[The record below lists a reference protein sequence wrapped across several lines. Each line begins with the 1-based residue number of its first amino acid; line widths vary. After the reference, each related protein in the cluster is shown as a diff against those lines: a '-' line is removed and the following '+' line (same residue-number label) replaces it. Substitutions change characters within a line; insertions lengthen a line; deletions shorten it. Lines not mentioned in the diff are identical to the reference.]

1 MTHSVAGLPRRAIA
15 PLHEMARS
23 IFVVFTMMAICFASP
38 AAKGQEENGEGK
50 STEIASLFGDF
61 LHFARL
67 GKFDEADAFG
77 KSLLEHPDLTP
88 KALLEAADKDK
99 YSHRT
104 LITLINNTS
113 ISNRAQA
120 IMDVI
125 REGEYDV
132 RKERSRIRENVDK
145 LAGPPQMEYNAIQR
159 LRESGEFAIPE
170 MVDVL
175 LDESRKGLW
184 PRVIRALPQIGNGAV
199 APLVMALGIDDVNV
213 KQNIIWALGELG
225 YPQATPYLLKI
236 LTDDNQD
243 SLIKQ
248 AAVKA
253 IEQIHRRSPQAK
265 MPDPALMFHK
275 LAEQYYDEEGSV
287 KADPR
292 VPTANVWYL
301 REGRLIAVAVPTEIH
316 GAVMAMRCCEEAL
329 LLSPDFADAI
339 ALWLA
344 ANTRRE
350 ARLGMDVE
358 SAEADAGADADQT
371 RPDNF
376 PRSIYFSRAAGPV
389 YCHRVL
395 GRAIEDRDKQVALGA
410 IAALDVVAGAG
421 SLVGA
426 ESYKQPLIDA
436 LHFPDAEVRIKAAI
450 ALARSLPKDSFTGAD
465 VAPHVLAEAI
475 KHRGEQ
481 QFVVVDADTTNRNR
495 IVGELRQS
503 GATVV
508 ADANFLAA
516 LQRAR
521 AELPSISAFF
531 LATDIESPNTVQAAE
546 SLRGEYRFATTPI
559 VILEKPQQS
568 HRTEQAVAAG
578 DSIEV
583 VDAGA
588 EQSQLIASYE
598 QAAETG
604 GGASMSG
611 DNALELALRATEALG
626 LVAIDGN
633 TVINTA
639 PAVPALIFATSSPSQ
654 ELRIAAAD
662 VLALIPSDEGQQAVA
677 ALALDSGNDQAV
689 RLAAFTALA
698 ESAKRSGNRLPPDQ
712 VSAVIKAAADTS
724 NMALSAKASES
735 LGALNLRD
743 NQASEIIRSYHNG

>member
-1 MTHSVAGLPRRAIA
+1 
-15 PLHEMARS
+15 
-23 IFVVFTMMAICFASP
+23 
-38 AAKGQEENGEGK
+38 
-50 STEIASLFGDF
+50 
-61 LHFARL
+61 
-67 GKFDEADAFG
+67 
-77 KSLLEHPDLTP
+77 
-88 KALLEAADKDK
+88 
-99 YSHRT
+99 
-104 LITLINNTS
+104 
-113 ISNRAQA
+113 
-120 IMDVI
+120 
-125 REGEYDV
+125 
-132 RKERSRIRENVDK
+132 
-145 LAGPPQMEYNAIQR
+145 
-159 LRESGEFAIPE
+159 
-170 MVDVL
+170 
-175 LDESRKGLW
+175 
-184 PRVIRALPQIGNGAV
+184 
-199 APLVMALGIDDVNV
+199 
-213 KQNIIWALGELG
+213 
-225 YPQATPYLLKI
+225 
-236 LTDDNQD
+236 
-243 SLIKQ
+243 
-248 AAVKA
+248 
-253 IEQIHRRSPQAK
+253 
-265 MPDPALMFHK
+265 
-275 LAEQYYDEEGSV
+275 
-287 KADPR
+287 
-292 VPTANVWYL
+292 
-301 REGRLIAVAVPTEIH
+301 
-316 GAVMAMRCCEEAL
+316 
-329 LLSPDFADAI
+329 
-339 ALWLA
+339 
-344 ANTRRE
+344 
-350 ARLGMDVE
+350 
-358 SAEADAGADADQT
+358 
-371 RPDNF
+371 
-376 PRSIYFSRAAGPV
+376 
-389 YCHRVL
+389 
-395 GRAIEDRDKQVALGA
+395 VALGA